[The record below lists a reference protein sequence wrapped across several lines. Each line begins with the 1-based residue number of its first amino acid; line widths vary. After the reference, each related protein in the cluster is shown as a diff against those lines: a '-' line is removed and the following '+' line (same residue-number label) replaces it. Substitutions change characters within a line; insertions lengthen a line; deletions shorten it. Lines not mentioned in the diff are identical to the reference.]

1 MQKPK
6 RNFSFYR
13 SFVFLMKHL
22 ILSLFAVASLYPFV
36 WMVGTSL
43 KSPQEA
49 FGNPQQVWPRQGFH
63 FGIYA
68 DVWQRMDFF
77 RYFMNSLFV
86 SVAVVIGV
94 VILYSMM
101 GFALARINFRGRK
114 VIFMLFISLLLVPG
128 LTVQIPLYINMVALG
143 MADTYLGLILPIIN
157 GGGPFAVFLF
167 RNFFMSMSGELYE
180 AAKIDGSSVF
190 RTYAQI
196 YMPLALPMIGTI
208 SIMNFI
214 GAWNGIVW
222 PMIILRSREM
232 FTLQMAIMFL
242 DESAFTQ
249 WNVLMA
255 GSIFSVVPV
264 ILIFIIFQKSYIR
277 GLSAGAVK
285 A

>member
-1 MQKPK
+1 
-6 RNFSFYR
+6 
-13 SFVFLMKHL
+13 MKHL

-63 FGIYA
+63 FGIFA